1 MTKPKPPEMETIS
14 PETYAK
20 LRAIKARIDELR
32 AQIKELEEE
41 AYWLV
46 PKHTFDEC
54 KAMGCDKTYRNRL
67 DCHCS
72 CVRRKGCH
80 GCFIDY
86 YAKMKPVIKPHVVYP
101 TLGWKKVTSPGM
113 QWRGEWH
120 GGWDVVKETEKTL
133 VLSDKS
139 ILLKSTIHLI
149 EDVIYIS
156 GRSGRVTYFCA
167 GNPETLD
174 MQKALL
180 KMWHDERSEKVMQL
194 VTPMLDGPTNKYSG
208 VEQQEG
214 ETQEEYENRIFGE
227 D

>member
-101 TLGWKKVTSPGM
+101 TLGWKQVTT
-113 QWRGEWH
+113 RGAYWDGVWH
-120 GGWDVVKETEKTL
+120 WVQPVVKETEKAL
-133 VLSDKS
+133 FLKDKTM
-139 ILLKSTIHLI
+139 LLKSTIFTI
-149 EDVIYIS
+149 EDVHYIKD
-156 GRSGRVTYFCA
+156 RSGCTYLCA
-167 GNPETLD
+167 DNPETLD
-174 MQKALL
+174 MQEALL
-180 KMWHDERSEKVMQL
+180 RMQYDERAEKVMQL
-194 VTPMLDGPTNKYSG
+194 VTSMLDGPTDKYSG
-208 VEQQEG
+208 VEQQDG
-214 ETQEEYENRIFGE
+214 EIKKEYENRIIFGE